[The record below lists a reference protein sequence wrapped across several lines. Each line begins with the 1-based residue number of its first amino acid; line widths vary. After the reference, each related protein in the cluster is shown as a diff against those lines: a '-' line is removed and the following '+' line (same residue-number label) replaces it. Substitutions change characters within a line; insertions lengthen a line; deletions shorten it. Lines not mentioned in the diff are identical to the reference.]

1 MKLDFVVDGRASGFE
16 RSGATGRV
24 VLRVGDESLPLESPW
39 NPSTHFELSTTKTW
53 KAHLGG
59 HDIVVVKK
67 RARMFGGLREA
78 SFTVLVDGE
87 EVTAKRGY

>member
-1 MKLDFVVDGRASGFE
+1 
-16 RSGATGRV
+16 
-24 VLRVGDESLPLESPW
+24 
-39 NPSTHFELSTTKTW
+39 
-53 KAHLGG
+53 LGG